1 MVPAR
6 MHVGRCERRVLLVAC
21 LLPLLVTACGVRQ
34 VYTEP
39 GPPMWPSPTGT
50 ATFDYH
56 AFVDALKAAGV
67 TAPLV
72 EEGGAPLL
80 NRDVRVY
87 QVELGGSGLGQG
99 TRFDGVV
106 VQVYEYPDQAL
117 QQADVGQISPS
128 GSPIGDRMVSWV
140 DQPNFW
146 GRGRLIVLYV
156 GREPAVIQLLD
167 QVMGD
172 PITDHGR

>member
-1 MVPAR
+1 MVRAR
-6 MHVGRCERRVLLVAC
+6 TRVGKSERWVLLVAY
-21 LLPLLVTACGVRQ
+21 LLPLLVTACGVQR

-39 GPPMWPSPTGT
+39 GPPIWPSPTGT
-50 ATFDYH
+50 APFDYH
-56 AFVDALKAAGV
+56 AFVDALQAAGV
-67 TAPLV
+67 KAALF
-72 EEGGAPLL
+72 EEGDAPLL

-106 VQVYEYPDQAL
+106 IRIYEYPDLASQE
-117 QQADVGQISPS
+117 ADAERISPS
-128 GSPIGDRMVSWV
+128 GSPIGDRMVTWV

-172 PITDHGR
+172 PITHHGQ